1 MSFAEYSM
9 ARGMSNENYKK
20 YKMNFDSYLADGNKK
35 GSSWR
40 YYEEFSSKYP
50 EIAEKYFHMKWNY
63 SNRNK

>member
-20 YKMNFDSYLADGNKK
+20 YKMDFDSYLADGNKK

-40 YYEEFSSKYP
+40 YYEEFSRKYP
-50 EIAEKYFHMKWNY
+50 EIAEKYFYMKWNY
-63 SNRNK
+63 SNRNS